1 MSDEETFDKLI
12 KQVKE
17 DLKEVKFLKIKL
29 NLKVKDPNNV
39 QRMIYIDN
47 LVQTNLNIFIFEAKS
62 KKEEKAVSQLQNY
75 NESLQIFKSEM
86 IKEQLLFP
94 FNTSQIRLFYYSLK
108 EHEIIEFIGKKLE
121 RKPKKWKDFNEL
133 KLILQN
139 IFKGNYL

>member
-121 RKPKKWKDFNEL
+121 RKPKKWKDLNEL
-133 KLILQN
+133 KLILQ
-139 IFKGNYL
+139 IL